1 MSIFHLLKQ
10 SLVEEYNMKDFRKIK
25 TIIEWQIDWNTIA
38 DTIKVYQSA
47 FVQDLVI
54 DERLID
60 YNANI
65 IPIKAGLFIKMTDLE
80 DYNEANL
87 YIY

>member
-1 MSIFHLLKQ
+1 MKQ
-10 SLVEEYNMKDFRKIK
+10 FLVEEYNMKDFKKIK
-25 TIIEWQIDWNTIA
+25 TIIKWQIDWNITA
-38 DTIKVYQSA
+38 DTIKVYQLA

-54 DERLID
+54 DERLIN

-65 IPIKAGLFIKMTDLE
+65 IPMKAGLFIKITDLE
-80 DYNEANL
+80 DYNEVNL